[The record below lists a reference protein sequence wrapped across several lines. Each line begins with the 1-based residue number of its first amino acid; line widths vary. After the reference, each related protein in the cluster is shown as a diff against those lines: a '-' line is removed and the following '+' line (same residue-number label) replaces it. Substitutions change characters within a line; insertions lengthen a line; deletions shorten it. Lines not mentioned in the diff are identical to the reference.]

1 VSIILGENIRMA
13 REEAGLRQA
22 DLAEAIDRS
31 QAALSQFEKGRN
43 TPSPDTFQAIRTVLL
58 PKLGEGRL
66 NFYLPKSLAAAQE
79 TSAKRVSTRTGGA
92 VVKVLGRVAAG
103 QPIQPYEMEEPIN
116 IPARMFSRSK
126 KTFALQ
132 VQGSS
137 MIGFGIFHGDI
148 VILHENPEPANGQIV
163 VARLNDY
170 EYTLKTWHRDGQQIT
185 LSPANPDFDEITLD
199 LEEDEVSCVGE
210 YAGLIR
216 FAK

>member
-1 VSIILGENIRMA
+1 MA
-13 REEAGLRQA
+13 REEAGLRQS
-22 DLAEAIDRS
+22 DLAESINRT

-43 TPSPDTFQAIRTVLL
+43 TPSPDTFQAIRKVLL
-58 PKLGEGRL
+58 PKLGEARL
-66 NFYLPKSLAAAQE
+66 NYYLPKSLAASQE

-103 QPIQPYEMEEPIN
+103 QPIQPYEMEDPLN
-116 IPARMFSRSK
+116 IPARMLSRGK
-126 KTFALQ
+126 ETFALQ

-170 EYTLKTWHRDGQQIT
+170 EYTLKTWHRDKRQII
-185 LSPANPDFDEITLD
+185 LSPANPDFDNITID
-199 LEEDEVSCVGE
+199 LNETEVVCVGE